1 MRLIKRFKYDIKI
14 LSFIIAYGGN
24 INHEHFSDE
33 RNQLIA

>member
-14 LSFIIAYGGN
+14 LSFIAYGGN